1 MSDDTMDWEGMS
13 PREKLES
20 PRGQYLIAT
29 ALHYAVQQIS
39 RFPEV
44 RRADRDC
51 EDMRAILNGCF
62 PEMAA
67 EFRAN
72 DRRWARSTS
81 RRRWTRGSVLSAG
94 STAKNSGQADA
105 GRSVPHPMTMAGS
118 GGTSPMPVPPW
129 PRSAS
134 CPACPAPVSTF

>member
-1 MSDDTMDWEGMS
+1 MNDETMDWEGMS

-51 EDMRAILNGCF
+51 EDMREILKDCF

-67 EFRAN
+67 QFREN
-72 DRRWARSTS
+72 DRRWGEIYKPRA
-81 RRRWTRGSVLSAG
+81 V
-94 STAKNSGQADA
+94 DA
-105 GRSVPHPMTMAGS
+105 EFRPLGEIEDD
-118 GGTSPMPVPPW
+118 
-129 PRSAS
+129 
-134 CPACPAPVSTF
+134 

>member
-1 MSDDTMDWEGMS
+1 MIDGTADWEGMS

-51 EDMRAILNGCF
+51 DDMREILNGCF
-62 PEMAA
+62 PELAA
-67 EFRAN
+67 QFRQN
-72 DRRWARSTS
+72 DRKW
-81 RRRWTRGSVLSAG
+81 GEIY
-94 STAKNSGQADA
+94 KPQAVDA
-105 GRSVPHPMTMAGS
+105 GFRPLGEVEDDD
-118 GGTSPMPVPPW
+118 
-129 PRSAS
+129 
-134 CPACPAPVSTF
+134 